1 VPSASKSQGGI
12 VRTRW
17 PDKNGALVKEFLR
30 SFHAPSKRA
39 RYASALND
47 FQNFVKKRSLNQT
60 TLRAWLRACSAK
72 YGTYRLILSG
82 RIADRFLDWLVNR
95 NLVRVNPLAQLRQKY
110 ECQSRSK
117 APLIRALISTNPSQ
131 ALEALRP
138 APRYVSHLGPIM
150 RDHVLRMRSLGYR
163 YRHEYRFI
171 HFDRFLQGRLNAA
184 AEPLSKLVHEYAAV
198 ATSPAQKLQRFN
210 TGRIVAKALTRSGTP
225 TVPLFADRLLNREV
239 IRKRKRP
246 YIYTEQQIAVLL
258 ETARSYPGRRA
269 KLRPLTLYTMF
280 VLAYCAG
287 LRLGEIVRLKLKDV
301 DLSESAIEIRGTKF
315 FKSRRLPISVSAMA
329 ALREY
334 LDARRK
340 SGAPP
345 DPESAVFIHQH
356 GGYSIV
362 TAGKLGRHV
371 IRRAGINKDS
381 DRCGPRFHSL
391 RHTFVAHRMMV
402 WYREGINPQSRL
414 PYLATYLGHRDI
426 HSTLVYLTI
435 TEDVLQQAN
444 PRFRSAESVV
454 LKMIEGGSF
463 NG

>member
-1 VPSASKSQGGI
+1 
-12 VRTRW
+12 VRTAW
-17 PDKNGALVKEFLR
+17 PDKNGALVQEFLR

-47 FQNFVKKRSLNQT
+47 LQKFVKKRSLNQT
-60 TLRAWLRACSAK
+60 TLPVWLRTCSAK

-82 RIADRFLDWLVNR
+82 RIADRFLDWLVR
-95 NLVRVNPLAQLRQKY
+95 RKLVRVNPFAQLRQKY
-110 ECQSRSK
+110 ECLSRSK
-117 APLIRALISTNPSQ
+117 APMIRALISTNPLQ

-138 APRYVSHLGPIM
+138 APRYVSHMGPIM

-171 HFDRFLQGRLNAA
+171 HFDRFLQGRPNTAG
-184 AEPLSKLVHEYAAV
+184 EPLSKLVHEYAAL
-198 ATSPAQKLQRFN
+198 ATSLSQKLQRIN
-210 TGRIVAKALTRSGTP
+210 TGRIVAKALTRGGTP
-225 TVPLFADRLLNREV
+225 TAPIVPDRMLNRAV
-239 IRKRKRP
+239 IRKRREP
-246 YIYTEQQIAVLL
+246 YVYTHEQVALLL
-258 ETARSYPGRRA
+258 ETARSYPARRA

-287 LRLGEIVRLKLKDV
+287 LRLSEIVHLELKDV
-301 DLSESAIEIRGTKF
+301 DLNDGAIEVRGTKF

-340 SGAPP
+340 AGASSKP
-345 DPESAVFIHQH
+345 DDRVFVHES
-356 GGYSIV
+356 GGYSVV
-362 TAGKLGRHV
+362 TAGKLVRNV
-371 IRRAGINKDS
+371 IRCAGIQKDS
-381 DRCGPRFHSL
+381 NRCGPRFHSL
-391 RHTFVAHRMMV
+391 RHTFVVDRMTA

-435 TEDVLQQAN
+435 TQDLLQHAN
-444 PRFRSAESVV
+444 SRFRAAETTV
-454 LKMIEGGSF
+454 LKMIKGDSF

>member
-1 VPSASKSQGGI
+1 

-17 PDKNGALVKEFLR
+17 PDKNGALVEEFLR
-30 SFHAPSKRA
+30 SFHAPSKRV

-47 FQNFVKKRSLNQT
+47 FQNFAKKRSLNQT
-60 TLRAWLRACSAK
+60 TLRAWLRTYAAK
-72 YGTYRLILSG
+72 YCKYRVILSG
-82 RIADRFLDWLVNR
+82 RIADRFLDWLVKR
-95 NLVRVNPLAQLRQKY
+95 KLVLANPFAQLRQKY
-110 ECQSRSK
+110 GCGPRSK
-117 APLIRALISTNPSQ
+117 APMIRALISAKPLQS
-131 ALEALRP
+131 LEALRP
-138 APRYVSHLGPIM
+138 PPRYVSHMGPIM
-150 RDHVLRMRSLGYR
+150 HDHVLRMRSLGYR

-171 HFDRFLQGRLNAA
+171 HFDRFLQERPHAA

-198 ATSPAQKLQRFN
+198 APSPAQKLERFN

-225 TVPLFADRLLNREV
+225 TAPLFADRLLNREV

-246 YIYTEQQIAVLL
+246 YIYTDEQVAVLL

-301 DLSESAIEIRGTKF
+301 DLNESAIEIRGTKF
-315 FKSRRLPISVSAMA
+315 FKSRRLPISSTAMA

-345 DPESAVFIHQH
+345 DPEAAVFIHQH
-356 GGYSIV
+356 GGYSTV
-362 TAGKLGRHV
+362 TAGKLVSNV

-381 DRCGPRFHSL
+381 DRCSPRFHSL
-391 RHTFVAHRMMV
+391 RHTFVAHRMMA

-444 PRFRSAESVV
+444 SRFRSAESVV
-454 LKMIEGGSF
+454 LKMIEGGPF